1 MRAFGKMLDTQQA
14 LEILSLFF
22 ETLLKTLIF
31 KTFPE
36 QFSILPL
43 KWSEFL
49 TTVIM
54 QLPGHEKIL

>member
-36 QFSILPL
+36 QFSFYP
-43 KWSEFL
+43 
-49 TTVIM
+49 
-54 QLPGHEKIL
+54 